1 MYKHLLNILCILF
14 AASSLMAQQSL
25 AQLSAK
31 SHLPVIVNDSSMF
44 IGSHVDSLTE
54 QERYFNPIYLV
65 VQKGKE
71 YLKKQLIQASVCD
84 CDTTI
89 PNRAIGIFSVGENKN
104 VTFSQ
109 GNLQYFPAANLWKF
123 ADTQY
128 ETLGNSNKYI
138 SPTYRNW
145 VDLFGWSADN
155 TTAPF
160 GISNSSDNTDYSGA
174 FVDWGTN
181 WICGDKPGTW
191 RTLSE
196 EEWNY
201 LFYKRQNADK
211 LYGVAQVAGVNGII
225 ILPDNWVVSPTGIYF
240 KEGLYNTKVD
250 NYAIIQSFTE
260 QQWAIMEQAG
270 AVFLPAAGYRDGERL
285 VNYQLSGY
293 YWSSTE
299 VSNKEAHRTSFYSYY
314 LSTKEINVK
323 SRGRSVRLV
332 ADIFMDCDTVEKN
345 LRFAFSDTIMYIGE
359 TLSLSIIPDYCII
372 NGNISW
378 SCSDYTLAQLQ
389 NTSKESCLIHAQQAG
404 VLQLIITA
412 DQYPDLTDTCTIHIR
427 DKYISGIFSISTEK
441 KVVFSPGNLQYLP
454 ITQHWKFA
462 NTQYRTYQS
471 TITDSQSSLWADLF
485 YWNDGTDFVDWGTN
499 TISGDKPDTWRTLS
513 KDEWDFLLNK
523 RDNAKKLRSFAQIA
537 GTNGLI
543 FLPDNW
549 ICPEGIKFQANQ
561 FHFNKQSFSEE
572 QWTIME
578 QAGAVF
584 LPAAGRAKDNQ
595 LFYPNKRGNYW
606 SSTRRNANYADYL
619 VLMEGD
625 GDVYV
630 DALLD
635 ITYARSVR
643 LVHDTIVPEY
653 VDLGLSVKWATF
665 NLGAK
670 SPEEAGEYFAWGE
683 TTSKEAYTYDN
694 YKWCNGTTVKG
705 PFNKY
710 CTNSNYGPTD
720 NISTLEV
727 KDDVA
732 AVRWK
737 GEWHIPTYADY
748 KELIDK
754 CTWQLTNLNGQKGFR
769 VTSTVKGYE
778 DKSIFLPMVGYYTG
792 KTHGTAHGRYWANMV
807 YIREPNYAYEMICN
821 AGYEKGYFNCLSRTN
836 GLSIRPVYGKSTTQ
850 KPSIT
855 TMAATQITDNSAFVG
870 GMVTNDGGAAITE
883 WGIVYSTSSNP
894 TIAHNKIVNTNDIGL
909 FFNTIDNL
917 RNNTKYYARAYAI
930 NEKGVAY
937 GSQTIFTTGCFN
949 PVEVSGTENGYNYVD
964 LELPSGNLWATHNIG
979 AKSPEEYGDYFA
991 WGETEPKTTYTWG
1004 TYTWSKNGSSN
1015 KFSKYS
1021 TRDDYGPI
1029 DNKTNLEQEDD
1040 AATVKWGGQ
1049 WHIPTYP
1056 DFYELKSNCVCNWAT
1071 ENGVKG
1077 YRITS
1082 KKNGN
1087 SIFLPAAGYITG
1099 EEVTTDELYCHYHS
1113 SSLYGY
1119 YTYASYGCVATPSSF
1134 SFTTQQR
1141 YVGYPIRPIFGP
1153 GVKGTPEVN
1162 TNDIKKVE
1170 ENSAIINGWLRRDGG
1185 SPIIEYGFV
1194 YSTQTNPTISDS
1206 KVTSNAGLGN
1216 FTCTITGLSTE
1227 TTYYV
1232 RTFATN
1238 ATGNT
1243 GYGTAL
1249 SFKTISPTTSD
1260 PSGLCNGYGYV
1271 DLGLSVKW
1279 ATHNIGATNPEDYG
1293 DYYAWGETTTKNAFS
1308 WENYAWYN
1316 ATDTTITKY
1325 CVSYKY
1331 GEVDEKIILEPEDD
1345 AAHTHWKDQWRMP
1358 TNEEWNELRT
1368 ECEWHWTT
1376 INNINGYKI
1385 VGKNGNSIFLP
1396 SAGYQLNGKTID
1408 KASVGYYQSSSLYLN
1423 QSQYAYG
1430 INFSTK
1436 YIDIYYNGRY
1446 CGQSIRPVCE

>member
-1 MYKHLLNILCILF
+1 
-14 AASSLMAQQSL
+14 
-25 AQLSAK
+25 
-31 SHLPVIVNDSSMF
+31 
-44 IGSHVDSLTE
+44 
-54 QERYFNPIYLV
+54 
-65 VQKGKE
+65 
-71 YLKKQLIQASVCD
+71 
-84 CDTTI
+84 
-89 PNRAIGIFSVGENKN
+89 
-104 VTFSQ
+104 
-109 GNLQYFPAANLWKF
+109 
-123 ADTQY
+123 
-128 ETLGNSNKYI
+128 
-138 SPTYRNW
+138 
-145 VDLFGWSADN
+145 
-155 TTAPF
+155 
-160 GISNSSDNTDYSGA
+160 
-174 FVDWGTN
+174 
-181 WICGDKPGTW
+181 
-191 RTLSE
+191 
-196 EEWNY
+196 
-201 LFYKRQNADK
+201 
-211 LYGVAQVAGVNGII
+211 
-225 ILPDNWVVSPTGIYF
+225 
-240 KEGLYNTKVD
+240 
-250 NYAIIQSFTE
+250 
-260 QQWAIMEQAG
+260 
-270 AVFLPAAGYRDGERL
+270 
-285 VNYQLSGY
+285 
-293 YWSSTE
+293 
-299 VSNKEAHRTSFYSYY
+299 
-314 LSTKEINVK
+314 
-323 SRGRSVRLV
+323 
-332 ADIFMDCDTVEKN
+332 
-345 LRFAFSDTIMYIGE
+345 
-359 TLSLSIIPDYCII
+359 
-372 NGNISW
+372 
-378 SCSDYTLAQLQ
+378 
-389 NTSKESCLIHAQQAG
+389 
-404 VLQLIITA
+404 
-412 DQYPDLTDTCTIHIR
+412 
-427 DKYISGIFSISTEK
+427 
-441 KVVFSPGNLQYLP
+441 
-454 ITQHWKFA
+454 
-462 NTQYRTYQS
+462 
-471 TITDSQSSLWADLF
+471 
-485 YWNDGTDFVDWGTN
+485 
-499 TISGDKPDTWRTLS
+499 
-513 KDEWDFLLNK
+513 
-523 RDNAKKLRSFAQIA
+523 
-537 GTNGLI
+537 
-543 FLPDNW
+543 
-549 ICPEGIKFQANQ
+549 
-561 FHFNKQSFSEE
+561 
-572 QWTIME
+572 ME

-792 KTHGTAHGRYWANMV
+792 KTHDTAHGRYWANMV

-821 AGYEKGYFNCLSRTN
+821 AGYEKGYFNCSSRTN
-836 GLSIRPVYGKSTTQ
+836 GRSIRPVYGKSTTQ

-949 PVEVSGTENGYNYVD
+949 PVEASGTENGYNYVD

-1029 DNKTNLEQEDD
+1029 DNKTPLEQEDD

-1056 DFYELKSNCVCNWAT
+1056 DFYELKSNCICNWAT

-1099 EEVTTDELYCHYHS
+1099 KEVTTDELYCHYHS

-1119 YTYASYGCVATPSSF
+1119 YTYGCVATPSSF
-1134 SFTTQQR
+1134 SFTTHQR
-1141 YVGYPIRPIFGP
+1141 YIGYPIRPIFGP

-1170 ENSAIINGWLRRDGG
+1170 ENSAIINGSLSRDGG

-1194 YSTQTNPTISDS
+1194 YSTQTDPTISDS

-1396 SAGYQLNGKTID
+1396 SAGYQLNEKTID

-1446 CGQSIRPVCE
+1446 CAQSIRPVCE